1 MVIETENVI
10 DQEIGLE
17 IENDID
23 LGKKG
28 EANLAIAEEAVP
40 VIGKSVEQGTK
51 KEDEVAL
58 EKENSAQ

>member
-1 MVIETENVI
+1 MLIETENVI

-28 EANLAIAEEAVP
+28 EANLAIAEGAVP